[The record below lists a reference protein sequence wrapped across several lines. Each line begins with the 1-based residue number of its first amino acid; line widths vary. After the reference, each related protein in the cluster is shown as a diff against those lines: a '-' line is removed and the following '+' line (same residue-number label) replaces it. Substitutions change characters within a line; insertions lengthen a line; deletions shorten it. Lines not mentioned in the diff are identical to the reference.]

1 MIRIFILIK
10 KIQDGLL
17 GACMHFL
24 KKKSEISQ
32 LKNKIWTAQF
42 ICHLTRL
49 FIFS

>member
-1 MIRIFILIK
+1 MGYWEHACIF
-10 KIQDGLL
+10 
-17 GACMHFL
+17 